1 MWLKYMVYGLIAA
14 ALIHMMMAS
23 SCLDQ
28 LTGPEDESDVKAK
41 IEEGA
46 TKAEEAFL
54 SGDTT
59 ALKAILTPT
68 ALAFYEG
75 EFPNIQTVM
84 AQIGTA
90 MKNRK
95 LEANSEQYAEYSID
109 FQSGQFLMTFAL
121 QDDGSWKLIRF

>member
-1 MWLKYMVYGLIAA
+1 MWLKYVIYGIIAA

-28 LTGPEDESDVKAK
+28 LTGPDDASDVKAK

-68 ALAFYEG
+68 ALTFYEG
-75 EFPNIQTVM
+75 EYSNIQTVM
-84 AQIGTA
+84 VQIGAA

-109 FQSGQFLMTFAL
+109 HQGQQFMMTFAL